1 MILGVLFALIS
12 AFCWGTASILI
23 KIGLRNKT
31 PIIANLV
38 RLLFSSLVYVVIFTI
53 GGNFQEIVSMPL
65 RYHIVAFISAQ
76 FGFVIGDY
84 FYFSALK
91 SLGVSRTVPITS
103 TYPLWTLVWAY
114 IFLGRE
120 ITLRITIGA
129 LMIVLGIIIVRQAEV
144 EEHVDPRGLLYAFL
158 TPISW
163 SMAIILMDWLS
174 NRISSLTLAGLRI
187 IYAALGLTIASV
199 KIIPEIKKVT
209 IKEIAVISTAG
220 VLGLVVA
227 QYTFVSSVAM
237 LGSQIA
243 TPITAINPI
252 ISTLLA
258 ILFLKEPP
266 NWKIWISLGLVVS
279 GIWLLTA

>member
-12 AFCWGTASILI
+12 AFCWGTASVLI
-23 KIGLRNKT
+23 KIGLRDKT
-31 PIIANLV
+31 PIIANQI
-38 RLLFSSLVYVVIFTI
+38 RLLSSSLIYLIIFTI
-53 GGNFQEIVSMPL
+53 GGNFQEIGRMPL
-65 RYHIVAFISAQ
+65 RYHIIAFISAQ

-120 ITLRITIGA
+120 ITPRIIIGA
-129 LMIVLGIIIVRQAEV
+129 LMIVFGIIIVRQTEV
-144 EEHVDPRGLLYAFL
+144 EEHADPKGILYAFL

-163 SMAIILMDWLS
+163 SIAIALMDWLS
-174 NRISSLTLAGLRI
+174 NKISSLTLAGLRI
-187 IYAALGLTIASV
+187 IYATLGLTATSIR
-199 KIIPEIKKVT
+199 IFPEIRKVT
-209 IKEIAVISTAG
+209 PTEMAIISTAG
-220 VLGLVVA
+220 MLGLVIA

-258 ILFLKEPP
+258 ILLLKEPP
-266 NWKIWISLGLVVS
+266 NWKIWVSLGLIVP